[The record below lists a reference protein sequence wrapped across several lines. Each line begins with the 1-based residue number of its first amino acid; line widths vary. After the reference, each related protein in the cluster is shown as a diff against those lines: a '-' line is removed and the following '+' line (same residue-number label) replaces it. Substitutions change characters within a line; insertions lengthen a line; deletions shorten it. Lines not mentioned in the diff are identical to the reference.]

1 MKLTLFIGLFFSSF
15 TTFAITWN
23 VEVGGEVGGNP
34 LPYYD
39 PQFMN
44 IYEGDI
50 VQWTIVGGEHNIV
63 STGGAATF
71 GSGTLFPGQFYSFQ
85 FNISGIYTYECTLPG
100 HADTQYGSIFV
111 MPTGVAVIEKEAPVN
126 NIVLFPNPV
135 ADVLQIKQIPNDT
148 AITICNA
155 EGKVMARLN
164 AISNEIQQPVADWPQ
179 GVYWMEL
186 RHTNTRRMERIIIQ
200 R

>member
-1 MKLTLFIGLFFSSF
+1 MKLTLFIGLFFSFSNA
-15 TTFAITWN
+15 FAITWN

-50 VQWTIVGGEHNIV
+50 VQWTIVSGEHNIV
-63 STGGAATF
+63 SNGGAASF

-111 MPTGVAVIEKEAPVN
+111 MPTGVAVIEKEAPLN

-135 ADVLQIKQIPNDT
+135 SDILQIKQIPNETD
-148 AITICNA
+148 IMICNS
-155 EGKVMARLN
+155 EGKVMAHLN
-164 AISNEIQQPVADWPQ
+164 AINNEVQQPVADWPQ
-179 GVYWMEL
+179 GVYWIEL
-186 RHTNTRRMERIIIQ
+186 RHANIRRMERFIVQ

>member
-1 MKLTLFIGLFFSSF
+1 
-15 TTFAITWN
+15 
-23 VEVGGEVGGNP
+23 
-34 LPYYD
+34 
-39 PQFMN
+39 
-44 IYEGDI
+44 
-50 VQWTIVGGEHNIV
+50 
-63 STGGAATF
+63 
-71 GSGTLFPGQFYSFQ
+71 
-85 FNISGIYTYECTLPG
+85 
-100 HADTQYGSIFV
+100 

-179 GVYWMEL
+179 GVYWIEL
-186 RHTNTRRMERIIIQ
+186 RHANTRRMERIIIQ